1 MSSVINSVEM
11 SNQWSDNPSE
21 RLRFECG
28 IMAGRL
34 AALLR
39 QRLADDENGVE
50 KPVAAALK
58 FLEHRYQEV
67 AGEQPL
73 SAWLGSVLDRRR
85 QDIYHPLDLLA
96 YSFRLSH
103 GEVDLLILTGL
114 AEEHEGYADIFRT
127 LHPLGIARPT
137 LGLAAQLFCN
147 EPEMRSDFCGLIEA
161 GAALGQKM
169 IVREGEEPFYTCH
182 LQLADA
188 LWSVL
193 HGIDAWPKALKRVTS
208 PVAQQGLSHWFKEP
222 IVALAHQALSKLSTC
237 TIVLMAETEEV
248 AFQRAA
254 ALAIAAGVQPI
265 RIEWPA
271 EAEVNLESL
280 LQIHCVAR
288 GAVAVVRLPEKAET
302 KSNAISILSDCPGP
316 VMLAARIGS
325 GAVNENRPLINI
337 IVEHLTSA
345 DLQTMWREALP
356 ELKEEAALLAAR
368 FPLEPSRALQVAED
382 LRFSQREQG
391 GDVTTV
397 TIEDVAKNIRA
408 RAAIALGGGVQLV
421 RPVSGW
427 DQLVLP
433 ELQRV
438 QLQEA
443 VNRLYLQDKVLDDWR
458 FLKGRRGARGVRM
471 LFAGPPGTGKT
482 LSAEVL
488 AKALDMDLL
497 LVDLSSVVSK
507 WIGET
512 EKNLAEVFET
522 AERAKAVLFFDEADS
537 LFGKRTDVSDAH
549 DRYAN
554 LETAYLLSRLE
565 RFDGLAVLATNLRQN
580 IDTAFT
586 RRLEFIIEY
595 EEPGYEQRLALWRCH
610 LPQTAPLADDVRLEE
625 LASHY
630 PIVGGLI
637 RNAAVAAAFLA
648 AADQT
653 AITKAHFIQAIR
665 REYEKAGKAY
675 RELPTTANR
684 Y

>member
-11 SNQWSDNPSE
+11 PNQWSDSPTE

-39 QRLADDENGVE
+39 KRLADDEKGME
-50 KPVAAALK
+50 KPVAAALN
-58 FLEHRYQEV
+58 FLEHSYQKV

-73 SAWLGSVLDRRR
+73 STWLGSALDRRQ

-103 GEVDLLILTGL
+103 GEVDLLILAGL
-114 AEEHEGYADIFRT
+114 AEEHEGFADIFRT
-127 LHPLGIARPT
+127 LHPLGVARPT

-147 EPEMRSDFCGLIEA
+147 ESEMRTDFCGLVEA

-169 IVREGEEPFYTCH
+169 IISEGEGPFYTRH
-182 LQLADA
+182 LQLADS

-193 HGIDAWPKALKRVTS
+193 HGIDAWPKVLKRVTS
-208 PVAQQGLSHWFKEP
+208 PIAQQGLSQWFKEP
-222 IVALAHQALSKLSTC
+222 AVALAHRALSKLSTC
-237 TIVLMAETEEV
+237 TIVLMAETEEI

-254 ALAIAAGVQPI
+254 ALAAAAGAQPI
-265 RIEWPA
+265 RIEWPV
-271 EAEVNLESL
+271 EAGTNLEPL
-280 LQIHCVAR
+280 LQLHCVAR
-288 GAVAVVRLPEKAET
+288 NAVAVVRLPEKEGP
-302 KSNAISILSDCPGP
+302 KRSAISILSNCPGP
-316 VMLAARIGS
+316 VMFATRIGS
-325 GAVNENRPLINI
+325 GAVNESRPLINI
-337 IVEHLTSA
+337 VIERLASA
-345 DLQTMWREALP
+345 DLRGMWREALP
-356 ELKEEAALLAAR
+356 ELSEDAALLAAR

-382 LRFSQREQG
+382 LRFSHREQG
-391 GDVTTV
+391 NDMATATV
-397 TIEDVAKNIRA
+397 EDVAKSIRA
-408 RAAIALGGGVQLV
+408 RAAVALGGGVQLV
-421 RPVSGW
+421 RPVSDW

-433 ELQRV
+433 EAQRV

-458 FLKGRRGARGVRM
+458 FLEGRRGSRGVRM

-610 LPQTAPLADDVRLEE
+610 LPQAVPLADDVRLEE

-648 AADQT
+648 AADQS
-653 AITKAHFIQAIR
+653 AITKDHFIQAIR

-675 RELPTTANR
+675 RELPTTINR
-684 Y
+684 H